1 MSASLRP
8 LVRTSEP
15 DPGGRW
21 PDAQSVEF
29 DIRSRWHE
37 AQAGLRWAIKRD
49 DIVEKCK
56 KLGTSEEQWCK
67 DELGCDIAT
76 MRRRVQLYRNWDEYA
91 EQRRAQGNN
100 EQRGLRYALSLIPVN
115 RRYATN
121 SPPSRDRSARAGSD
135 ATLDLS
141 WCEFIT
147 GDALE
152 VLKALPSNSVQCI
165 ITSPPFWPLRRTF
178 GGIGIG
184 FERTLQGYITNLL
197 AVFRE
202 CKRVLRKDGL
212 LWLHL
217 EDAYSYSGGQ
227 WRPDSVNTWR
237 STAPKK
243 LMQDGGTAT
252 VHHRRATRQI
262 LADDSGSRRAR
273 DAG

>member
-1 MSASLRP
+1 MPAGMKHRPDCDGRESATTSSKSARSLAP
-8 LVRTSEP
+8 AKSSGAKTNSGATSP
-15 DPGGRW
+15 PC
-21 PDAQSVEF
+21 DAGYSF
-29 DIRSRWHE
+29 I
-37 AQAGLRWAIKRD
+37 
-49 DIVEKCK
+49 
-56 KLGTSEEQWCK
+56 GT
-67 DELGCDIAT
+67 GT
-76 MRRRVQLYRNWDEYA
+76 RYA

-121 SPPSRDRSARAGSD
+121 SPPARDRSARAGSPVD

-178 GGIGIG
+178 GGIGLG
-184 FERTLQGYITNLL
+184 FEKTLQGYITNLI

-217 EDAYSYSGGQ
+217 EDAVQ
-227 WRPDSVNTWR
+227 
-237 STAPKK
+237 
-243 LMQDGGTAT
+243 L
-252 VHHRRATRQI
+252 
-262 LADDSGSRRAR
+262 
-273 DAG
+273 